1 MNTKNRTFKSLMG
14 EGVREGEIW
23 VWRDVKIVGLG
34 KGIKINIT
42 NHYIPYDAEFTLV
55 KKEFEFD
62 EVINSFK
69 DGVEIESAVTG
80 KKYSLECKNGRYLSD
95 GTKMFTISVEEIK
108 GKWYTNR

>member
-1 MNTKNRTFKSLMG
+1 MYTKNRTFKSLMG

-34 KGIKINIT
+34 KGIKINIS

-80 KKYSLECKNGRYLSD
+80 KKYSLECRNGSCLSD
-95 GTKMFTISVEEIK
+95 GTKTLMVSVEEIK
-108 GKWYTNR
+108 GKWYVNR